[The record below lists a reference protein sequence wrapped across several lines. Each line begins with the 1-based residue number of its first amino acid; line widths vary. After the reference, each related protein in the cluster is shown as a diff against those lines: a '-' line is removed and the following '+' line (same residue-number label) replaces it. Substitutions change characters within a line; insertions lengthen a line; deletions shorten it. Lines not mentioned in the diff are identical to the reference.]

1 MKSTIQNFRIRQP
14 LKSLSAGIKFYK
26 LILCGFCCLTLL
38 SGCGSQQKENS
49 ESNASPDTIEDTKS
63 LGEFS
68 IKDIEGNTYT
78 QDMFADYELTMINVF
93 TTWCTPCIREIPDL
107 QKLSK
112 NMSENGVAVVG
123 IVLDSIDNSGKTN
136 DETVEQAKLLA
147 EKTGA
152 EYPFLI
158 PDESFL
164 NGRLYG
170 INAVPETFF
179 VDKNG
184 NIVGETYSGSRSLDE
199 WTEIINKELKGTS
212 K

>member
-1 MKSTIQNFRIRQP
+1 MKSRSQKKRSSN
-14 LKSLSAGIKFYK
+14 SLVSLLAGRKLSKF
-26 LILCGFCCLTLL
+26 IVCGLCCITLL
-38 SGCGSQQKENS
+38 SGCGSEQEDNS
-49 ESNASPDTIEDTKS
+49 EINTSPDTIEDTKS
-63 LGEFS
+63 LGDFS

-107 QKLSK
+107 QKLNE
-112 NMSENGVAVVG
+112 NMSEKGVAVIG
-123 IVLDSIDNSGKTN
+123 IVLDSIDNSGKTDN
-136 DETVEQAKLLA
+136 ESVEKAKLLA

-152 EYPFLI
+152 KYPFLI

-179 VDKNG
+179 VDKEG
-184 NIVGETYSGSRSLDE
+184 NIIGETYSGSRSLDE
-199 WTEIINKELKGTS
+199 WTEIVEKELKGAS
-212 K
+212 E